1 MQKFILCFF
10 ISFLLGCP
18 FLSKAQT
25 SSVASKKLREEKES
39 LIRHLKGASVDT
51 SISYP
56 LTRFM
61 LNETDKIY
69 TFISTSG
76 LSAEEREKAVWSL
89 VYFIQHLDKNVVQ
102 QRFDMYDIPDA
113 VQSYKNV
120 LKALMQN
127 TSFADAM
134 SAVAPRR
141 TNLISA
147 AFSQYDEHSLLDDM
161 AVYRRVAASPD
172 FILQFLENK
181 PGFRYTDSLLL
192 IAAANDPNKI
202 IKYLTRGKKDIRD
215 RILNSKNIYL
225 RQIVALSVDRDA
237 SELMPFVVQLAENRI
252 TAEEIIKKRTNVL
265 EYYRLLLDNLQQSVA
280 VNDPSFIFQKVL
292 RRGIKE
298 KSLYFFARQINELH
312 SSSDATRFASVKGLR
327 PEELY
332 YIITSSDEELY
343 TSSYLGLYKRLM
355 EHFKTS
361 PADSLFDLVQ
371 YDNFRVFMRMA
382 ANYNVLSDFL
392 TKMTNES
399 AGALVKRFISGI
411 ESDPNTGL
419 EKAMDIADSFTG
431 HSAGIIAAI
440 QNELQSNLQ
449 RCKATQ
455 QYFGIRLYSI
465 LLQVFDLVKQKDGL
479 STLWSTLGN
488 YEVLKRNALQ
498 NKNGQITELV
508 LFYGDDDGVASFI
521 NFQKHFTDTTKWA
534 VSKNES
540 WITIQSRTENPIIIY
555 ANLPLDEKEE
565 LDIKAQDAL
574 INFLNE
580 ESSEPT
586 VLMHRGHS
594 YHLGKTLKR
603 LRPSVKLAILGSCG
617 AYNSAISIATINPDV
632 QIIGSKKMGTKS
644 VNDPIIEAINETLQ
658 NGNDLIWADIWSK
671 LRDRFGKDEFT
682 LNLFNEY
689 IPPGKNVSLFVLK
702 LFNFYHRAA

>member
-202 IKYLTRGKKDIRD
+202 IKYLTRGKKR
-215 RILNSKNIYL
+215 Y
-225 RQIVALSVDRDA
+225 
-237 SELMPFVVQLAENRI
+237 P
-252 TAEEIIKKRTNVL
+252 
-265 EYYRLLLDNLQQSVA
+265 
-280 VNDPSFIFQKVL
+280 
-292 RRGIKE
+292 
-298 KSLYFFARQINELH
+298 
-312 SSSDATRFASVKGLR
+312 
-327 PEELY
+327 
-332 YIITSSDEELY
+332 
-343 TSSYLGLYKRLM
+343 
-355 EHFKTS
+355 
-361 PADSLFDLVQ
+361 
-371 YDNFRVFMRMA
+371 
-382 ANYNVLSDFL
+382 
-392 TKMTNES
+392 
-399 AGALVKRFISGI
+399 
-411 ESDPNTGL
+411 
-419 EKAMDIADSFTG
+419 
-431 HSAGIIAAI
+431 
-440 QNELQSNLQ
+440 
-449 RCKATQ
+449 
-455 QYFGIRLYSI
+455 
-465 LLQVFDLVKQKDGL
+465 
-479 STLWSTLGN
+479 
-488 YEVLKRNALQ
+488 
-498 NKNGQITELV
+498 
-508 LFYGDDDGVASFI
+508 
-521 NFQKHFTDTTKWA
+521 
-534 VSKNES
+534 
-540 WITIQSRTENPIIIY
+540 
-555 ANLPLDEKEE
+555 
-565 LDIKAQDAL
+565 
-574 INFLNE
+574 
-580 ESSEPT
+580 
-586 VLMHRGHS
+586 
-594 YHLGKTLKR
+594 
-603 LRPSVKLAILGSCG
+603 
-617 AYNSAISIATINPDV
+617 
-632 QIIGSKKMGTKS
+632 
-644 VNDPIIEAINETLQ
+644 
-658 NGNDLIWADIWSK
+658 
-671 LRDRFGKDEFT
+671 
-682 LNLFNEY
+682 
-689 IPPGKNVSLFVLK
+689 
-702 LFNFYHRAA
+702 